1 MDATAIINSFLDQI
15 TPGMW
20 VVAAAVYGI
29 CYALK
34 RAKFFD
40 DRFIPLAAV
49 VLGVVLEVAAAAM
62 FSREIVVEAIIRGV
76 SCGMAAVFAANVIK
90 QAKEGKND
98 DEYSA

>member
-15 TPGMW
+15 TPEMW
-20 VVAAAVYGI
+20 VVAAAVYSV

-34 RAKFFD
+34 RAQFFD

-49 VLGVVLEVAAAAM
+49 VLGVVFEVAAAAM
-62 FSREIVVEAIIRGV
+62 FSREIIVEAIIRGV

-90 QAKEGKND
+90 QVKEGKDND
-98 DEYSA
+98 QYDA

>member
-1 MDATAIINSFLDQI
+1 MDATAIINSFLSQI
-15 TPGMW
+15 TPEMW

-49 VLGVVLEVAAAAM
+49 VLGVVFEVAAAAM